1 MPDSPRNDDSRWAP
15 PKQPGVNGQDGAS
28 ADVTARV
35 NPAPSSP
42 ASVSLPYIN
51 RNYSTLPPPPPP
63 ARGSAARDR
72 MRRRRVRPRNHGG
85 EWAWVVIAVAM
96 LSVVIVV
103 SMSLTL
109 LLRTSNEAV
118 DVMPTAMVS
127 LPTPVDGRVDFSSFN
142 VLGDGQPIT
151 LDDGRSI
158 VLEPWD
164 GQSRFTVLLM
174 GLDRRPTET
183 GLAYRTDTMMLASID
198 PVTKSIGILS
208 IPRDLYVEV
217 PGYGQFQRIN
227 TPMVLGELQQ
237 PGYGPRLA
245 MQTVQYNF
253 GMRVHDY
260 VIVDFRAVITLVD
273 YIGGIDVDVPYN
285 IADAQYPN
293 MWYGY
298 DPLYI
303 NAGLQHL
310 NGATALKYARTR
322 HGSSDFQRAERQ
334 QQVMYAVRDKILDAE
349 MLPQLIIQMPSL
361 LSNLEE
367 SIYTGLTVDQII
379 QLGWYLKDIDTG
391 SIRNGVVAQGYVS
404 GYTTEQGAQ
413 VLIPNR
419 STIGSLMVE
428 VFGQNYSE

>member
-15 PKQPGVNGQDGAS
+15 PKPGVNGQDSAAS
-28 ADVTARV
+28 DVTARV
-35 NPAPSSP
+35 NPAPSAPST
-42 ASVSLPYIN
+42 VSLPYVN
-51 RNYSTLPPPPPP
+51 RNYTTMPPPPPP
-63 ARGSAARDR
+63 TRGSAARDR
-72 MRRRRVRPRNHGG
+72 MRRRRVRPRNRGS

-96 LSVVIVV
+96 LAVVIVV

-118 DVMPTAMVS
+118 EVMPTAMVS
-127 LPTPVDGRVDFSSFN
+127 LPTPVDGRVDFSNINMIS
-142 VLGDGQPIT
+142 DGQPIT

-174 GLDRRPTET
+174 GLDRRPEET
-183 GLAYRTDTMMLASID
+183 GLTYRTDTMMLASID
-198 PVTKSIGILS
+198 PATDSIGILS

-217 PGYGQFQRIN
+217 PGYNQLQRIN
-227 TPMVLGELQQ
+227 SPMVLGELQQ
-237 PGYGPRLA
+237 PGYGPRLT
-245 MQTVQYNF
+245 MQTVQYNL
-253 GMRVHDY
+253 GIRVHDY
-260 VIVDFRAVITLVD
+260 VIVDFRAVITLID

-285 IADAQYPN
+285 ISDPQYPN

-298 DPLYI
+298 DPFYI
-303 NAGLQHL
+303 NAGIQHL

-334 QQVMYAVRDKILDAE
+334 QQVMYAVRDKILNAE

-361 LSNLEE
+361 LSNLDE
-367 SIYTGLTVDQII
+367 SIYTGLSVDQII
-379 QLGWYLKDIDTG
+379 QLAWYLKDIDASNISTG
-391 SIRNGVVAQGYVS
+391 VLAQGYVS
-404 GYTTEQGAQ
+404 GYTTPQGAQ

>member
-1 MPDSPRNDDSRWAP
+1 M
-15 PKQPGVNGQDGAS
+15 NGQDNAAS
-28 ADVTARV
+28 DVTARV
-35 NPAPSSP
+35 NPAPSAPST
-42 ASVSLPYIN
+42 VSLPYVN
-51 RNYSTLPPPPPP
+51 RNYTTMPPPPPP
-63 ARGSAARDR
+63 TRGSAARDR
-72 MRRRRVRPRNHGG
+72 MRRRRVRPRNRGS

-96 LSVVIVV
+96 LAVVIVV

-118 DVMPTAMVS
+118 EVMPTAMVS
-127 LPTPVDGRVDFSSFN
+127 LPTPVDGRVDFSNINMIS
-142 VLGDGQPIT
+142 DGQPIT

-174 GLDRRPTET
+174 GLDRRPEET

-198 PVTKSIGILS
+198 PATDSIGILS

-217 PGYGQFQRIN
+217 PGYGQLQRIN
-227 TPMVLGELQQ
+227 SPMVLGELQQ
-237 PGYGPRLA
+237 PGYGPRLT
-245 MQTVQYNF
+245 MQTVQYNL
-253 GMRVHDY
+253 GIRVHDY
-260 VIVDFRAVITLVD
+260 VIVDFRAVITLID

-285 IADAQYPN
+285 ISDPQYPN

-298 DPLYI
+298 DPFYI
-303 NAGLQHL
+303 NAGIQHL

-334 QQVMYAVRDKILDAE
+334 QQVMYAVRDKILDTE

-361 LSNLEE
+361 LNNLDE
-367 SIYTGLTVDQII
+367 SIYTGLSVDQII
-379 QLGWYLKDIDTG
+379 QLAWYLKDIDASNISTG
-391 SIRNGVVAQGYVS
+391 VLAQGYVS
-404 GYTTEQGAQ
+404 GYTTPQGAQ